1 MKLSAA
7 IDEFLVYIGTV
18 KGLSP
23 NTVEGYKN
31 DYRLL
36 LEFLGQERE
45 LEDVNRE
52 DLNVC
57 IGELSKLKRKNAS
70 INRFISSVRTLFSYC
85 LKFNYIE
92 KSPSLSLKTVKRS
105 KVMPRFM
112 TEGEVEALCE
122 LPAKNELLWESRD
135 KALFEMLYSSGCRVS
150 EIAALKIS
158 DFQNGTGSAVVHG
171 KGGKDRIVYFGQEA
185 QKAFLEY
192 LKDRKKILQTHNI
205 AGKDVQNVFINQQ
218 GGPLSCGGIRYI
230 LSRYTG
236 IEGTGR
242 HMNPHA
248 FRHTFATQLL
258 ANGCDVRLVQ
268 EMLGHS
274 SISTTQRYTHVTTEK
289 LIETYRKAHPHSK

>member
-1 MKLSAA
+1 MKLSDV
-7 IDEFLVYIGTV
+7 IDEFIEYIDTV

-36 LEFLGQERE
+36 LDFLGSDRI
-45 LEDVNRE
+45 LDDVTRE
-52 DLNVC
+52 DLNIC

-70 INRFISSVRTLFSYC
+70 INRFISSIRTLFSYC
-85 LKFNYIE
+85 LKFSYIE
-92 KSPSLSLKTVKRS
+92 KNPALSLKTVKRA

-112 TEGEVEALCE
+112 TEGEIDTLCE
-122 LPAKNELLWESRD
+122 LPHKKELLWESRD

-150 EIAALKIS
+150 ELAALKIS
-158 DFQNGTGSAVVHG
+158 DFQGGTGSALVHG
-171 KGGKDRIVYFGQEA
+171 KGGKDRIVYFGKEA

-192 LKDRKKILQTHNI
+192 LKDRKTILTAHKKS
-205 AGKDVQNVFINQQ
+205 GKDVPQVFINQNASA
-218 GGPLSCGGIRYI
+218 LTTGGIRYI

-258 ANGCDVRLVQ
+258 SNGCDVRVVQ
-268 EMLGHS
+268 ELLGHA

-289 LIETYRKAHPHSK
+289 LIETYKKAHPHG

>member
-1 MKLSAA
+1 MAS
-7 IDEFLVYIGTV
+7 V

-36 LEFLGQERE
+36 LEFLGENRE

-52 DLNVC
+52 DLNLC

-70 INRFISSVRTLFSYC
+70 INRFISSVRTLFAYC
-85 LKFNYIE
+85 LKFNYIL
-92 KSPSLSLKTVKRS
+92 KSPSLSLKTVKKS

-112 TEGEVEALCE
+112 TEGEIEALCE
-122 LPAKNELLWESRD
+122 LPSKNELLWESRD

-158 DFQNGTGSAVVHG
+158 DFQGGTGSAVVHG
-171 KGGKDRIVYFGQEA
+171 KGGKDRIVYFGREA
-185 QKAFLEY
+185 QKSFLEY
-192 LKDRKKILQTHNI
+192 LKDRKKILLAHN
-205 AGKDVQNVFINQQ
+205 ASGKDVQTVFINQK
-218 GGPLSCGGIRYI
+218 GGALSAGGIRYI

-236 IEGTGR
+236 VEGTGR

-248 FRHTFATQLL
+248 FRHTFATQMLS
-258 ANGCDVRLVQ
+258 NGCDVRIVQ
-268 EMLGHS
+268 ELLGHS

-289 LIETYRKAHPHSK
+289 LIETYRKAHPHS

>member
-7 IDEFLVYIGTV
+7 IEEFLEYMSSV

-36 LEFLGQERE
+36 LEFLGNERE
-45 LEDVNRE
+45 LDDVNRE
-52 DLNVC
+52 DLNLS

-70 INRFISSVRTLFSYC
+70 INRFISSIRTLFAYC
-85 LKFNYIE
+85 LHFHYIS
-92 KSPSLSLKTVKRS
+92 KNPAMSLKTVKRA

-112 TEGEVEALCE
+112 TEGEIETLCE
-122 LPAKNELLWESRD
+122 LPQKKELLWESRD

-150 EIAALKIS
+150 ELAALKIS
-158 DFQNGTGSAVVHG
+158 DFQGGTGSAVVHG
-171 KGGKDRIVYFGQEA
+171 KGGKDRIVYFGHEA

-192 LKDRKKILQTHNI
+192 LKDRKKILTAHSTP
-205 AGKDVQNVFINQQ
+205 GKEISAVFINQH
-218 GGPLSCGGIRYI
+218 GGALTTGGIRYI

-236 IEGTGR
+236 VEGTGR

-258 ANGCDVRLVQ
+258 SNGCDVRVVQ
-268 EMLGHS
+268 ELLGHS

-289 LIETYRKAHPHSK
+289 LIETYKKAHPHG